1 MDVGYS
7 LVGYRWCSKD
17 RSAEKVCK
25 YHCFWYRYFHVNVV
39 LMIEKNKWRVKV
51 VNEVNDELVE
61 DVSIVHC

>member
-1 MDVGYS
+1 M
-7 LVGYRWCSKD
+7 
-17 RSAEKVCK
+17 
-25 YHCFWYRYFHVNVV
+25 NVV